1 MSSYIAADM
10 SRFTSRFDYAGTL
23 TFTTA
28 HRIGAAA
35 SADPTEPNLPL
46 LRTADGR
53 PYIPGS
59 SFKGALRS
67 YTEAVLR
74 TFDTALAC
82 NPLID
87 DERCLDKKQVRTI
100 KQDPAL
106 TDVQKDQKLRDDSC
120 LVCKVFGNSV
130 IAAKV
135 LIKDLMVVP
144 ESFHRVQVRD
154 GVAIDRDTLAVGHG
168 PFQFE
173 TVPAGA
179 RFELTIAAENVDPGE
194 LGLLMIGLEAFRRGD
209 IQLGGIKSR
218 GLGWCELEHNWQQC
232 AYADGDS
239 LLDYLLGSGSSTQ
252 LDDITGPAHQAAW
265 LQAIGQRI
273 RGEEDA

>member
-1 MSSYIAADM
+1 MNPYVSDDM
-10 SRFTSRFDYAGTL
+10 SKFTTRFDYAGTL

-46 LRTADGR
+46 LRTVDGR

-74 TFDTALAC
+74 TFDATLAC

-87 DERCLDKKQVRTI
+87 NERCLGNKQVRAI
-100 KQDPAL
+100 KQNPEL
-106 TDVQKDQKLRDDSC
+106 TDAQKDRKLRDDSC
-120 LVCKVFGNSV
+120 LVCRLYGNSV

-135 LIKDLMVVP
+135 LIKDLMVVQD
-144 ESFHRVQVRD
+144 SFHRVQVRD

-179 RFELTIAAENVDPGE
+179 RFELVIAAENMDPGE
-194 LGLLMIGLEAFRRGD
+194 LGLLMIGLEAFYRGD

-218 GLGWCELEHNWQQC
+218 GLGWCELEHNWAQC
-232 AYADGDS
+232 AYVDGDS
-239 LLDYLLGSGSSTQ
+239 LLDYLLGNGASTQ
-252 LDDITGPAHQAAW
+252 LNSITGPAHQAAW

-273 RGEEDA
+273 RGEDNA